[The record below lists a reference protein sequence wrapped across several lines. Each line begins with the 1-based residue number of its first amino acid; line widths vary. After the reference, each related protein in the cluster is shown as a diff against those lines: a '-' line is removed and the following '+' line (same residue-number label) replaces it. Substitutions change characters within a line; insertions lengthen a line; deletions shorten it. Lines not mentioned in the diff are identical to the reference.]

1 MNFIIL
7 LFIHLKIIP
16 QLEFLHYQNQSNI
29 AIQICDTMTRR
40 TVTTEDGNTIEYY
53 FNGINNDKLPLI
65 ISMGNWEPAF
75 RGFHLMNSI
84 NDRPCVVLSYRGRG
98 GSSSPLKG
106 YDWKDHS
113 HDLKAVIKDCE
124 FNKCIFLAFSK
135 GVSYTLGFIESNPEV
150 AAGLILIDYP
160 AIHCNSTP
168 GYAEFWYNMKYLDY
182 KLKDHITLTA
192 LQGIEKESTEKEFYE
207 TIKSLKCPITVFVG
221 RNKKSERPSNIE
233 ENDIIKYKEANPSV
247 KFKNFEKS
255 GHMILDEEFELAKN
269 EVHNFLKSID

>member
-1 MNFIIL
+1 MIRN
-7 LFIHLKIIP
+7 
-16 QLEFLHYQNQSNI
+16 
-29 AIQICDTMTRR
+29 
-40 TVTTEDGNTIEYY
+40 TVITEDENTVEYY
-53 FNGINNDKLPLI
+53 FNGINNSTLPFI

-75 RGFHLMNSI
+75 RGFPLMNSI

-113 HDLKAVIKDCE
+113 HDLKAVIKDCK
-124 FNKCIFLAFSK
+124 FSKCIFLAFSK
-135 GVSYTLGFIESNPEV
+135 GVSYTLGFIESNPEI

-168 GYAEFWYNMKYLDY
+168 GYAELWYNMKYLNY
-182 KLKDHITLTA
+182 NLKDHITLTA

-207 TIKSLKCPITVFVG
+207 TIKKLKCPITIFVG

-247 KFKNFEKS
+247 KFVNFDKS
-255 GHMILDEEFELAKN
+255 GHMIMDDEFELAKS
-269 EVHNFLKSID
+269 EVHIFLNGID